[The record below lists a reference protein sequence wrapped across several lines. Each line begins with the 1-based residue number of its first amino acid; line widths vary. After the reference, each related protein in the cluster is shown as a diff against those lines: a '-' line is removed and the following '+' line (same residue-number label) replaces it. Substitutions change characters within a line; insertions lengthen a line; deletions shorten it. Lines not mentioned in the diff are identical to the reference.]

1 MSVIVWLLDGLASLT
16 APYWLTLQA
25 LGSVITEAGA
35 GTALLGSFL
44 LLLSLDFLRAS
55 KGIFVPVARVFSVGF
70 TLFVLASFVYGD
82 FLAGPAKAAYTAIV
96 ARSDSVPP
104 NVVVLTTLG
113 AAGAGA
119 FFRTSWRHTPRAIA
133 PRAPSTRLFA
143 SMRRA
148 APQPAVAVRTA
159 TVDTAVRLHMR
170 QMNHN
175 PKKAVSAVRPA
186 MRVMAAVAPIPR
198 HGQRTARFGRV

>member
-1 MSVIVWLLDGLASLT
+1 MSVIVWLLDGLAALT

-25 LGSVITEAGA
+25 LGAMISEAGA
-35 GTALLGSFL
+35 GTALVGSFL

-55 KGIFVPVARVFSVGF
+55 KGLFVPVARALSVAF

-82 FLAGPAKAAYTAIV
+82 FLAAPAKAAYSAIV

-113 AAGAGA
+113 AAGA
-119 FFRTSWRHTPRAIA
+119 FFVTSWRHAPRAISQKSPPA
-133 PRAPSTRLFA
+133 RVFA

-148 APQPAVAVRTA
+148 APAAVATRA
-159 TVDTAVRLHMR
+159 PSIDAAERLQLR
-170 QMNHN
+170 QMSHN
-175 PKKAVSAVRPA
+175 PKKAVSTVRPA
-186 MRVMAAVAPIPR
+186 VRAMAAAAPIPR
-198 HGQRTARFGRV
+198 HGQRSARFGRV

>member
-1 MSVIVWLLDGLASLT
+1 VIVWLLDGLAALT

-25 LGSVITEAGA
+25 LGTMISEAGA
-35 GTALLGSFL
+35 GTALVGSFL

-55 KGIFVPVARVFSVGF
+55 KGLFVPVARALSVAF

-82 FLAGPAKAAYTAIV
+82 FLAAPAKAAYSAIV
-96 ARSDSVPP
+96 ARSDSGPP

-113 AAGAGA
+113 AAGA
-119 FFRTSWRHTPRAIA
+119 FFVTSWRQA
-133 PRAPSTRLFA
+133 PRAMSQKSPPARVFA

-148 APQPAVAVRTA
+148 ASAAAA
-159 TVDTAVRLHMR
+159 TRASSIDAAERLQLR
-170 QMNHN
+170 QMRHN

-186 MRVMAAVAPIPR
+186 VRAMAAVQRIPR
-198 HGQRTARFGRV
+198 HGQRSARFGRV